1 MNDYISAFV
10 QGLVASLPSIIAVVS
25 LLVNNAKADSR
36 QLKDKEKSFELSLI
50 ESMYTEYNDIVN
62 QYIGIIT
69 ESRTRITNIVEE
81 IVFCGTELKKQL
93 YQDELLSFCKRV
105 VYLAIFKRKAFDEF
119 EIKIDPDGMA
129 KNIVNDIS
137 RIIVYT
143 SVVVYISKLFVV
155 FYGELHDEDAVRQ
168 KVIEELTKKADVLFI
183 NDILSETECKNIRRN
198 IDYESDNMNKQFEEN
213 YILLC
218 EREKRM
224 VCSNISVV
232 IDSYSERISNCNTEE
247 IDVLEEQIVGNIK
260 RLVKKKGKYGV
271 KNGY

>member
-36 QLKDKEKSFELSLI
+36 QRKDKEKSFELSLI

-105 VYLAIFKRKAFDEF
+105 VYLARFKRKAFDEF

-129 KNIVNDIS
+129 NIIVNDIS

-168 KVIEELTKKADVLFI
+168 KVIEELTKKVDVLFI
-183 NDILSETECKNIRRN
+183 NDILSETECKNNRRN

-260 RLVKKKGKYGV
+260 RLVKKRV
-271 KNGY
+271 NME